1 MASTAQD
8 LVRKHRLTVADY
20 RRMAEAGIFDEDSRV
35 ELIDGEIIDM
45 SPIGSA
51 HAGTVNRLIQSFG
64 RAIGQAAVLSVQ
76 NPVILGEFSEPEPDI
91 ALLRP
96 RDDFYTSAHPGPEDV
111 LLIVEISQ
119 SSLRY
124 DREVKIPL
132 YARHD
137 IPEVWLIDVED
148 KQIGLYRE
156 PAASAYQNVVD
167 PAPLGTVTPQLLP
180 EIAVDLSGLF

>member
-20 RRMAEAGIFDEDSRV
+20 RRMAEAGILDEETRV

-45 SPIGSA
+45 SPIGSP
-51 HAGTVNRLIQSFG
+51 HAGTVNRLIQVFG

-96 RDDFYTSAHPGPEDV
+96 RNDFYTSAHPGPEDV
-111 LLIVEISQ
+111 LLIVEVSQ
-119 SSLRY
+119 SSLRH

-132 YARHD
+132 YARHR
-137 IPEVWLIDVED
+137 IPEVWLVDVD
-148 KQIGLYRE
+148 NKRLGLFHTLGNDAYR
-156 PAASAYQNVVD
+156 NVVD
-167 PAPLGTVTPQLLP
+167 PIALGTVTPQLLP
-180 EIAVDLSGLF
+180 QVPVDLSGLF